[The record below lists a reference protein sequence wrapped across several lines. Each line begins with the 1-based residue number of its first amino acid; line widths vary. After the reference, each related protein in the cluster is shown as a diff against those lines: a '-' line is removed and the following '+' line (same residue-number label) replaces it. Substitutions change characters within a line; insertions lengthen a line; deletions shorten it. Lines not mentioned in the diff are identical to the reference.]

1 MRKHWFPILLL
12 TEEKNNEG
20 RRGETGG
27 VFIRGGKMENVL
39 CIGGRQNGK
48 VMERMDAL

>member
-12 TEEKNNEG
+12 TEEKNNDG
-20 RRGETGG
+20 RRGEAGG

-39 CIGGRQNGK
+39 QKGGRQNEK
-48 VMERMDAL
+48 VMERMHAL